1 MIRMAYIDDIKID
14 DLNKSITLDVRIL
27 PTNEFTLVDYPYTK
41 STQCPSRG
49 ALILIYQPN
58 DFKSYYLTTLRDP
71 DVIYDDLNIN
81 PTPLLNNKDLLEEG
95 EQIFKAGDPSTS
107 NRSHLL
113 IKKNLINLLV
123 AGDKGSTQFHLDSLN
138 TLIKTN
144 VLGFQSSSIIGI
156 VNETPLS
163 IGNVNDNTPRGI
175 NFSYTFGPQL
185 VKSDFIINKDG
196 VKIELN
202 TPTGKGNI
210 TLTTTECSITFNNT
224 KITMNMNGKV
234 TIEASQVELNT
245 TNVNI
250 NASQINLGK
259 NGKRL
264 LTEDFLTKF
273 NNHTHKTSSGMT
285 TPIEIPVKTSEVATK
300 ITMAG

>member
-1 MIRMAYIDDIKID
+1 MIRMAYIDDIKKD

-49 ALILIYQPN
+49 SFILIYQPN

-71 DVIYDDLNIN
+71 DVIHDDLNIN
-81 PTPLLNNKDLLEEG
+81 STPLLNNKDLLEEG
-95 EQIFKAGDPSTS
+95 EQIFKAGDLTS
-107 NRSHLL
+107 NYSYLL
-113 IKKNLINLLV
+113 IKKNLISSLV
-123 AGDKGSTQFHLDSLN
+123 SGDKGSTQFHLDSLN

-163 IGNVNDNTPRGI
+163 IGNIDDNTPRGI
-175 NFSYTFGPQL
+175 NFSYTFGPQI

-196 VKIELN
+196 IKIELN

-210 TLTTTECSITFNNT
+210 TLTATDCSITFNNT

-234 TIEASQVELNT
+234 TIEAPQVELNASSI
-245 TNVNI
+245 NVS
-250 NASQINLGK
+250 ASQINLGK

-264 LTEDFLTKF
+264 LTEDFLEKF
-273 NNHTHKTSSGMT
+273 NSHTHSISEATALKITL
-285 TPIEIPVKTSEVATK
+285 PVEASEVSTK
-300 ITMAG
+300 ITKAG